1 MHHQSKI
8 KTEKLKITP
17 PGPYEPEKI
26 NSKPSIRNSSSAN
39 FRSDYALP
47 VNRKSDTGICE
58 SKKIT
63 QPIRNCYTS
72 GGIETAA
79 SHIRSISDHRKDF
92 VLSDRPVL
100 L

>member
-8 KTEKLKITP
+8 KTEKLTITP
-17 PGPYEPEKI
+17 PGPCEPEIKI
-26 NSKPSIRNSSSAN
+26 TKPIRNSSAAVGSE
-39 FRSDYALP
+39 
-47 VNRKSDTGICE
+47 TE
-58 SKKIT
+58 KIT

-72 GGIETAA
+72 SGIETAA